1 MPPWSGKGGSSPR
14 SPKRGSG
21 RGPGDQNPIR
31 RAGLGVLYLAVGRPQ
46 GFKDFGNS
54 VDSYL
59 SSLAPLVA
67 FDLVSNALL
76 AVSGKVHVAALVF
89 LVTLCV
95 MLAPAVVSNPMCRR
109 WGAAEYWPRYV
120 NILNWAQMLM
130 FLVLGVAG
138 VIARVGI
145 GAGAPAVALEKGLQ
159 LATVCYAVWF
169 QWFVAR
175 GVLRMARWRT
185 VLLLMAYALVNILI
199 VAALLL
205 TSAHI
210 KLQ

>member
-1 MPPWSGKGGSSPR
+1 M
-14 SPKRGSG
+14 
-21 RGPGDQNPIR
+21 R
-31 RAGLGVLYLAVGRPQ
+31 RAGLGILYLAIGRRQ
-46 GFKDFGNS
+46 GFDDFGNT
-54 VDSYL
+54 VDAYL

-76 AVSGKVHVAALVF
+76 AASGKLHVAALVF

-95 MLAPAVVSNPMCRR
+95 MLAPAAVSHPICRW
-109 WGAAEYWPRYV
+109 WGAAEYWPRYA

-130 FLVLGVAG
+130 FLVLGIAG
-138 VIARVGI
+138 VIARLSVE
-145 GAGAPAVALEKGLQ
+145 AGAPAVVAEKGLQ
-159 LATVCYAVWF
+159 LGTLCYAVWF

-175 GVLRMARWRT
+175 GVLQMARWRT
-185 VLLLMAYALVNILI
+185 ALLLLAYAAVNILI

-205 TSAHI
+205 TSPEI